1 MLPLTLNSLICKSN
15 MRSLNVIMIVSNN
28 LNKLSN
34 QVKLMYSYTSYTF
47 SSNAFRF
54 IYVGAIFFILICCIE
69 QYCCIVVCI
78 CLFVVLL
85 YCIVLSCITIVSF
98 KKGLINLC
106 NKYTYCSMIVP
117 TGIVLLYALCFNSI
131 ICVDDL
137 YITVHN
143 CNSFFR

>member
-1 MLPLTLNSLICKSN
+1 

-34 QVKLMYSYTSYTF
+34 QVKLIYSYTSCTF
-47 SSNAFRF
+47 SINDFRF
-54 IYVGAIFFILICCIE
+54 IYVRAETFILICCIE
-69 QYCCIVVCI
+69 QYCCITCIVVFI
-78 CLFVVLL
+78 CLFVALL

-98 KKGLINLC
+98 KKSLIHLC

-143 CNSFFR
+143 CNNFFR